1 MDNPQFKVIVRSPG
15 DVSSTELAA
24 WMDLEARASQA
35 NAYLSPLFVMP
46 AIKYLD
52 PDASIIIVFVKKS
65 GTDASDLYGVG
76 VFRERRASR
85 QFPLPHLIAYKSIHS
100 YLTGF
105 LIDKDFSAEVLE
117 CLFGFIAAK
126 THHWHGLVSEAE
138 FAKEEPEQVSA
149 NECGVNWLEFGSS
162 ERAILI
168 PKACYESML
177 SNLPKN
183 TRKNY
188 QRRLRRLEAIG
199 KTRWQCLTG
208 DEINETVIANFIE
221 LENMGWKG
229 KAGTSLASCPEQ
241 VSFFQEMIK
250 GFREQNRVFFTEL
263 SVDDEV
269 IASTSNLISGN
280 AGFAFKLGWN
290 VDYAK
295 VSPGVLNEIGLIK
308 HCAKYFG
315 GLDFIDSGAAENS
328 FIEKIWPWKRNVV
341 SGVYATTKI
350 GTSIAR
356 NMIRLKKLIR

>member
-52 PDASIIIVFVKKS
+52 PDANIIIVFIKKS
-65 GTDASDLYGVG
+65 GAGISDLHGVG
-76 VFRERRASR
+76 VFRERRASP

-138 FAKEEPEQVSA
+138 FALEEPEQVSA

-168 PKACYESML
+168 PNACDESML
-177 SNLPKN
+177 SSLPKN
-183 TRKNY
+183 LRKNY
-188 QRRLRRLEAIG
+188 KRCLRRLEAIG

-208 DEINETVIANFIE
+208 DQVDQTVIANFVK

-229 KAGTSLASCPEQ
+229 EAGTSLASCPEQ
-241 VSFFQEMIK
+241 VLFFQEMIR

-269 IASTSNLISGN
+269 ISSTSNLISGN
-280 AGFAFKLGWN
+280 AGFAFKIGWN

-308 HCAKYFG
+308 HCARYFG
-315 GLDFIDSGAAENS
+315 GLDFIDSGAVENS
-328 FIEKIWPWKRNVV
+328 YVDKIWPWRRKVV
-341 SGVYATTKI
+341 SGVYATTNI